1 MTKTRMITNNTQDYQ
16 NISKMQDYQLAA
28 VSTMNFKVMISIVIH
43 WNNRINMID
52 SLSLI
57 I

>member
-16 NISKMQDYQLAA
+16 IISKMQDYQLAA

-52 SLSLI
+52 SLSLNI
-57 I
+57 